1 MNFYILENIGLD
13 NSYSDTIDFP
23 ANTKEESLQIQKR
36 FWENRIIRTFE
47 SIRWLGSNKVVLDI
61 DYNLTLNFSYCA
73 YDIEINGST
82 KRFYAFINDIRM
94 AGNKSVE
101 LTLQVDIFQTFLTDF
116 ELLDSY
122 IERQHEDRLELNLDR
137 KFNTQP
143 EDFYIGE
150 NYKEVLMKNLLP
162 YASQGIES
170 YQRNLFFA
178 VVTSTKDIG
187 GIQKTPAPVSA
198 LATIIVPF
206 INVFE
211 YDASSQLYVQPKIFD
226 PTTGKQFPSIR
237 SLLKASEDNT
247 IYAINI
253 VPCIDQGN
261 LYVSDGKLYY
271 RSVGSS
277 ITDFNFDNSSY
288 VAIVQNSNTIGCNF
302 IVDKVEE
309 ITNQPNKND
318 SKNMIFESKMFTDPY
333 FFYQL
338 HRINNEPFKI
348 KNEYLD
354 NHSWFDLDFFL
365 FADGIIRES
374 TYVRNYKLTNQIY
387 KGFENK
393 YEVVNVEELP
403 LKSDQW
409 QNYFNNNKSTI
420 QNGALLK
427 AGTAGASILG
437 GLATGSFGI
446 SQGVQ
451 TAIGT
456 TASIISDQ
464 MRYSDI
470 KQAPDTIRSVGNA
483 GSYMLNSGQ
492 GHYIISYKTITDEY
506 KEKLFEYFYR
516 FGYKSKKFGIPDI
529 QSRYYFNFIKTIG
542 VKLTG
547 NLNEIISNQIKV
559 AFDRGITYW
568 HYRNEEDFVFKKYEK
583 ENCEMIFVGE

>member
-23 ANTKEESLQIQKR
+23 ASTKEESLQIQKR

-47 SIRWLGSNKVVLDI
+47 SIRWLGSNKVVLDL
-61 DYNLTLNFSYCA
+61 DYNETLNFSYCA
-73 YDIEINGST
+73 YDIEINGSS
-82 KRFYAFINDIRM
+82 KRFYAFINDIRL

-101 LTLQVDIFQTFLTDF
+101 LTLQVDIFQSFLTDF

-150 NYKEVLMKNLLP
+150 NYKEVTMKNLLP
-162 YASQGIES
+162 YASEDLQG
-170 YQRNLFFA
+170 YQQNLFYA
-178 VVTSTKDIG
+178 IITTTKDIN
-187 GIQKTPAPVSA
+187 GIEKNPTPLSA
-198 LATIIVPF
+198 LSTFIVPF
-206 INVFE
+206 INAFE
-211 YDASSQLYVQPKIFD
+211 YNIDLQIFEQPKIFD
-226 PTTGKQFPSIR
+226 PTTDKEFISIR
-237 SLLKASEDNT
+237 SLLKLSEDNS
-247 IYAINI
+247 IYSINI
-253 VPCIDQGN
+253 APCFDMGT
-261 LYVSDGKLYY
+261 LYESGGKLFY
-271 RSVGSS
+271 R
-277 ITDFNFDNSSY
+277 
-288 VAIVQNSNTIGCNF
+288 TIGGSVADFTDNNINYVVLLPKSSSVCNF
-302 IVDKVEE
+302 VIDK
-309 ITNQPNKND
+309 IDDISGQPSKD
-318 SKNMIFESKMFTDPY
+318 QPKNMIFESKMFTDPY

-338 HRINNEPFKI
+338 HRLNNEPFKI

-354 NHSWFDLDFFL
+354 NNSWFDLDFFL
-365 FADGIIRES
+365 IADGIIRES
-374 TYVRNYKLTNQIY
+374 TYVRNYKLTNQF

-393 YEVVNVEELP
+393 YEVVNIEELP

-427 AGTAGASILG
+427 IGTAGASILG
-437 GLATGSFGI
+437 GLATGSFGA

-456 TASIISDQ
+456 IASIISDQ

-470 KQAPDTIRSVGNA
+470 KESPDTIRSVGNA

-516 FGYKSKKFGIPDI
+516 FGYKSKKFGIPNL